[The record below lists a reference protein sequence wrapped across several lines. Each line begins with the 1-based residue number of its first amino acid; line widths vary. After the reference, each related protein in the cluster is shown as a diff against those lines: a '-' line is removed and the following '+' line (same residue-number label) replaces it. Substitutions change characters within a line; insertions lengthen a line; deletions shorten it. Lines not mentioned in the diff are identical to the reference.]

1 MSKKTKVEVIYD
13 GQCPFCSKYVELIEL
28 KKYYDL
34 KLIDAREN
42 RKIVN
47 RIQKKIKK
55 NINDGM
61 FVLINNQIYFGASA
75 MNVLEKKNF
84 SQKKLSKIINLIF
97 SKKIL
102 SSILYPFLAK
112 LRKLYLLLNNI
123 KKI

>member
-1 MSKKTKVEVIYD
+1 MSIH
-13 GQCPFCSKYVELIEL
+13 SNL
-28 KKYYDL
+28 
-34 KLIDAREN
+34 
-42 RKIVN
+42 
-47 RIQKKIKK
+47 KKIKK

-97 SKKIL
+97 SKKML
-102 SSILYPFLAK
+102 SSILYPFLTK